1 MSFSPFKKKELS
13 FDFNQGLKPP
23 PQFFSLTE
31 KPYFCISKSKRKN
44 EFLQK
49 SIGRAL
55 LQ

>member
-1 MSFSPFKKKELS
+1 MEIGEKLVQFVFKKHFYLSPKKRTFTYQKVKE
-13 FDFNQGLKPP
+13 
-23 PQFFSLTE
+23 
-31 KPYFCISKSKRKN
+31 KN